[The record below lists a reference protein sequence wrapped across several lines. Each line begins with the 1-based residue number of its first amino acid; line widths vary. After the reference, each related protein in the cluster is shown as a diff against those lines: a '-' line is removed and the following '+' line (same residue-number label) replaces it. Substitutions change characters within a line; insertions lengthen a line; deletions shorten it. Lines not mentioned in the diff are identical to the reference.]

1 MKKQKI
7 CIIGGG
13 LTGLITALTLSK
25 LNLEVDLITGNAD
38 RAKKINRTI
47 AISQDNYNF
56 LKKLNVFKL
65 SKRNFWPCNRM
76 KLYEET
82 KNGKFVEMFK
92 IDKKNKIFYMIENSV
107 IIKKLIFI
115 IKKNKSIKLI
125 ANKKISEI
133 KSLGH
138 LKSVKLSKKNYY
150 LYNLVIICTGNNSNL
165 VKNLFKEKSI
175 EHSYNEVSLTT
186 TLNHSSFANNT
197 ARQVFL
203 KKEIVALLPIS
214 NTKTSIVWTLNK
226 NLLNYYKN
234 REDFYLKK
242 KLTFYVSNFIKRVKF
257 NSNLEYKNLNFL
269 IRKKYYKDRLLLFGD
284 ALHVVHPFVGQGFN
298 MILRDLESF
307 RILLKQK
314 VDLGLDVGSVNI
326 LSELSD
332 KIKPKNF
339 AYAFGIDFIKY
350 LFSTEKIAFKNLRNK
365 ALIKL
370 NNNNFA
376 KNLFFNMANKGINF

>member
-150 LYNLVIICTGNNSNL
+150 LYNLVIICTGNN
-165 VKNLFKEKSI
+165 
-175 EHSYNEVSLTT
+175 
-186 TLNHSSFANNT
+186 
-197 ARQVFL
+197 
-203 KKEIVALLPIS
+203 
-214 NTKTSIVWTLNK
+214 
-226 NLLNYYKN
+226 
-234 REDFYLKK
+234 
-242 KLTFYVSNFIKRVKF
+242 
-257 NSNLEYKNLNFL
+257 
-269 IRKKYYKDRLLLFGD
+269 
-284 ALHVVHPFVGQGFN
+284 
-298 MILRDLESF
+298 
-307 RILLKQK
+307 
-314 VDLGLDVGSVNI
+314 
-326 LSELSD
+326 
-332 KIKPKNF
+332 
-339 AYAFGIDFIKY
+339 
-350 LFSTEKIAFKNLRNK
+350 
-365 ALIKL
+365 
-370 NNNNFA
+370 
-376 KNLFFNMANKGINF
+376 